1 VGARAPLPDDAREVR
16 DALTDPRALCDALG
30 LLDGPRSWARQARGV
45 IVRCPWHDERTP
57 SCSVYLGDDGTIAAK
72 CHGCGASGDALSLVA
87 AVSGLDPRR
96 DFAAVLDEA
105 ARIAGV
111 RLSSPSTG
119 YTSTRPAPAPRPAP
133 AARERGLEPLGDDAF
148 AELAD
153 ALLELCPVEREADA
167 LAYLE
172 DRGVA
177 ALATGWGAL
186 PADRD
191 RIAAVRDALVARFGR
206 ETWLRCGLAHGDGP
220 RAGDW
225 LFAEHR
231 LVIPWRAA
239 GVSGSVLSLQRRLL
253 RAPSSPREPKYV
265 VTRGR
270 AATVPFGCEDALEEL
285 GEGVEVCVVEGALD
299 ALAMRL
305 LARRARRARAVVA
318 IPGVEHWAKHLAQLG
333 ALARGRVAVVAL
345 DADAAGERHVGELAA
360 ELVKAGATRVVRSR
374 PTAGKDWCDVLLEK
388 SR

>member
-1 VGARAPLPDDAREVR
+1 MGVRAPLPDDAREVR

-153 ALLELCPVEREADA
+153 ALLELCPVEGEADA

-253 RAPSSPREPKYV
+253 RAPSSPREPKYI

-270 AATVPFGCEDALEEL
+270 AAPVPFGCEDALEEL

>member
-57 SCSVYLGDDGTIAAK
+57 SCSVYRADDGTIAAK

-111 RLSSPSTG
+111 RISSPSTG

-153 ALLELCPVEREADA
+153 ALLELCPVEGEADA

-253 RAPSSPREPKYV
+253 RAPSSRGEPKYI

-270 AATVPFGCEDALEEL
+270 AATVPYGCEDALEEL

>member
-1 VGARAPLPDDAREVR
+1 MGARAPLPDDAREVR

-30 LLDGPRSWARQARGV
+30 LLDGPRSWARQGRGV

-57 SCSVYLGDDGTIAAK
+57 SCSVYRADDGTIAAK

-87 AVSGLDPRR
+87 AVGGLDLRR

-105 ARIAGV
+105 ARLAGV

-119 YTSTRPAPAPRPAP
+119 YTAPRPSPAPRPAP
-133 AARERGLEPLGDDAF
+133 AARERGLEPLADDAF

-153 ALLELCPVEREADA
+153 ALLEMCPVEGEADA

-177 ALATGWGAL
+177 ELATHWGAL

-206 ETWLRCGLAHGDGP
+206 ETWARCGLAHGDGP

-253 RAPSSPREPKYV
+253 RAPSSPREPKYI

-270 AATVPFGCEDALEEL
+270 AATVPYGCEDALEEL

-305 LARRARRARAVVA
+305 LARRAGRSRAVVA

-345 DADAAGERHVGELAA
+345 DADAAGERHVSELAA

>member
-1 VGARAPLPDDAREVR
+1 MGARAPLPDDARAVR

-57 SCSVYLGDDGTIAAK
+57 SCSVYRGDDGTIAAK

-133 AARERGLEPLGDDAF
+133 AVRERGLEPLGDDAF

-153 ALLELCPVEREADA
+153 ALLELCPVEGEADA

-225 LFAEHR
+225 LFAAHR

-253 RAPSSPREPKYV
+253 RAPSSRGEPKYI

-305 LARRARRARAVVA
+305 LARRAGRSRAVVA